1 MFQAIYELQKRFNS
15 KNLHMI
21 NRFLDKIFQKF
32 NFYFINQNNQSINEK
47 QFIIERKNESKILI
61 IENIES
67 PYSEYLLIVF
77 DETIILLSKSD
88 NSFLNDLLFKQIDST
103 IFTTSNKIYSIIP
116 AKFQSQLFIYEKLLK
131 DEYETTMIIFQ
142 KILL

>member
-1 MFQAIYELQKRFNS
+1 
-15 KNLHMI
+15 MI